1 MKKSLLIMIAGML
14 GIGSSSFA
22 DEAQAKKLTP
32 FQLTQIAWAIKLLG
46 ETKTLSVSEN
56 QCVSFDQNILIL
68 LEAEGQIQRGGVHPT
83 TVCFGGGPG
92 TVSASED
99 KTK

>member
-1 MKKSLLIMIAGML
+1 MKNSLIIIITALL
-14 GIGSSSFA
+14 GIGPSSYA

-32 FQLTQIAWAIKLLG
+32 LQLKQIAWAIRLLG

-56 QCVSFDQNILIL
+56 QCVSFDQDILSL
-68 LEAEGQIQRGGVHPT
+68 LEAEGQIQNGDVHPT

-92 TVSASED
+92 AASA
-99 KTK
+99 TK

>member
-1 MKKSLLIMIAGML
+1 MKKSLMIIITALL
-14 GIGSSSFA
+14 GVGPSSFA

-32 FQLTQIAWAIKLLG
+32 LQLKQIAWAIRLLG

-56 QCVSFDQNILIL
+56 QCVSFDQDILSL
-68 LEAEGQIQRGGVHPT
+68 LEAEGQIQNGDVHPT

-92 TVSASED
+92 AASA
-99 KTK
+99 TK

>member
-1 MKKSLLIMIAGML
+1 MIIITALLGV
-14 GIGSSSFA
+14 GPSSFA

-32 FQLTQIAWAIKLLG
+32 LQLKQIAWAIRLLG

-56 QCVSFDQNILIL
+56 QCVSFDQDILSL
-68 LEAEGQIQRGGVHPT
+68 LEAEGQIQNGDVHPT

-92 TVSASED
+92 AASA
-99 KTK
+99 TK

>member
-1 MKKSLLIMIAGML
+1 MKKSLLIIITALL
-14 GIGSSSFA
+14 GVGPSSFA

-32 FQLTQIAWAIKLLG
+32 LQLKQIAWAIRLLG

-56 QCVSFDQNILIL
+56 QCVSFDQDILSL
-68 LEAEGQIQRGGVHPT
+68 LEAEGQIQNGDVHPT

-92 TVSASED
+92 AASA
-99 KTK
+99 TK

>member
-1 MKKSLLIMIAGML
+1 MKKSLMIIITALL
-14 GIGSSSFA
+14 GVGPSSFA

-32 FQLTQIAWAIKLLG
+32 LQLKQIAWAIRLLG

-56 QCVSFDQNILIL
+56 QCVSFDQDILSL
-68 LEAEGQIQRGGVHPT
+68 LETEGQIQKGDVHPT

-92 TVSASED
+92 AASA
-99 KTK
+99 TK

>member
-1 MKKSLLIMIAGML
+1 MIAGML

-32 FQLTQIAWAIKLLG
+32 LQLTQIAWAIKILG

-56 QCVSFDQNILIL
+56 QCVSFDQDILSL

-92 TVSASED
+92 AASASASASASEA